1 MSKKIIIGSR
11 GSKLALLYAQQAKD
25 KIIENTNLGNDDI
38 LIKSITTKG
47 DELQNIRLS
56 EVGGKGLF
64 SSNIEKELQ
73 LKNIDIAVHALKDM
87 PANETKGL
95 ITDSFLKRNDPRE
108 ILITKNNKKLKDLDE
123 KSIVGTSSFRREFQ
137 IKKIR
142 KDLNC
147 KLIRGNVD
155 TRIRKLNEGIY
166 DAIILSYAGIK
177 FLKFENEISE
187 IFSVEEIIPS
197 AGQGIIALQCREND
211 IFQILIGIGIFLLF
225 LVFRGLIS
233 KLVIKKLEVISKRTT
248 NKLDDTF
255 VQSLVGPA
263 RFLPI
268 VLGFFIAS
276 YYMTFSLEGRE
287 VVDTINRTLITILIF
302 WVIHQIIEP
311 ISYIL
316 SGLDKILTR
325 ELIGWIIKSL
335 KILIF
340 ILGLAAVLELWGIK
354 IGPIIAGLGLFGVAV
369 ALGAQDLFKNLIS
382 GILVLVEK
390 RFKIGDWIAV
400 EGIIEGIVE
409 KIGFR
414 STTIRKFDKSLAII
428 PNFQFAENAV
438 VNVSETSNWLIS
450 WIITLQYD
458 TTVDQLKKIRDEI
471 ENHINSSED
480 YNTSIGVAVRVDKF
494 SDSSID
500 MYVRCFT
507 KSGSWSNW
515 LDVKE
520 RLAIAIKEIVEK
532 NGASFAFP
540 SQSIYVEKK

>member
-1 MSKKIIIGSR
+1 MDII
-11 GSKLALLYAQQAKD
+11 
-25 KIIENTNLGNDDI
+25 
-38 LIKSITTKG
+38 
-47 DELQNIRLS
+47 
-56 EVGGKGLF
+56 
-64 SSNIEKELQ
+64 
-73 LKNIDIAVHALKDM
+73 
-87 PANETKGL
+87 
-95 ITDSFLKRNDPRE
+95 
-108 ILITKNNKKLKDLDE
+108 NN
-123 KSIVGTSSFRREFQ
+123 F
-137 IKKIR
+137 
-142 KDLNC
+142 
-147 KLIRGNVD
+147 
-155 TRIRKLNEGIY
+155 
-166 DAIILSYAGIK
+166 
-177 FLKFENEISE
+177 SE
-187 IFSVEEIIPS
+187 IFLSVWNK
-197 AGQGIIALQCREND
+197 GILGVD
-211 IFQILIGIGIFLLF
+211 IFQILIGIGIFLVF
-225 LVFRGLIS
+225 LIFRGLIS
-233 KLVIKKLEVISKRTT
+233 KLVIKKLEIISKRTT

-255 VQSLVGPA
+255 VRSLEGPA

-276 YYMTFSLEGRE
+276 YYMTFSAEGRD

-302 WVIHQIIEP
+302 WIIHQIIEP
-311 ISYIL
+311 VSYIL
-316 SGLDKILTR
+316 SGLDKLLTR

-335 KILIF
+335 KVLIF

-438 VNVSETSNWLIS
+438 INVSETSNWRVR

-458 TTVDQLKKIRDEI
+458 STIEQLKKVRDEI
-471 ENHINSSED
+471 EEYINKSED
-480 YNTSIGVAVRVDKF
+480 FNQATGVAVRIEKF

-500 MYVRCFT
+500 LLVRCFT
-507 KSGSWSNW
+507 DSNSWSNS
-515 LDVKE
+515 LEVKE
-520 RLAIAIKEIVEK
+520 RLAIEIKKIVEK

>member
-1 MSKKIIIGSR
+1 MEII
-11 GSKLALLYAQQAKD
+11 
-25 KIIENTNLGNDDI
+25 
-38 LIKSITTKG
+38 
-47 DELQNIRLS
+47 
-56 EVGGKGLF
+56 
-64 SSNIEKELQ
+64 
-73 LKNIDIAVHALKDM
+73 
-87 PANETKGL
+87 
-95 ITDSFLKRNDPRE
+95 
-108 ILITKNNKKLKDLDE
+108 NN
-123 KSIVGTSSFRREFQ
+123 F
-137 IKKIR
+137 
-142 KDLNC
+142 
-147 KLIRGNVD
+147 
-155 TRIRKLNEGIY
+155 
-166 DAIILSYAGIK
+166 
-177 FLKFENEISE
+177 SE
-187 IFSVEEIIPS
+187 IFLSVWNK
-197 AGQGIIALQCREND
+197 GILGVD

-225 LVFRGLIS
+225 LIFRGLIS
-233 KLVIKKLEVISKRTT
+233 KLVIKKLEIISKRTT

-276 YYMTFSLEGRE
+276 YYMTFSIEGRV

-316 SGLDKILTR
+316 SGLDKLLTR

-471 ENHINSSED
+471 ENHINSSDD
-480 YNTSIGVAVRVDKF
+480 YNTSVGVAVRVDKF

-500 MYVRCFT
+500 MYIRCFT
-507 KSGSWSNW
+507 KSGSWNNW

-532 NGASFAFP
+532 NDASFAFP